1 MVKILIKN
9 AHICDPATNMDCE
22 GDIFLVDGVIA
33 DIGTNLEYETEV
45 RRQWVNCCSR
55 FGRYACTFTRP
66 GSD

>member
-45 RRQWVNCCSR
+45 
-55 FGRYACTFTRP
+55 P
-66 GSD
+66 

>member
-9 AHICDPATNMDCE
+9 AHICDPATNMDCQ

-45 RRQWVNCCSR
+45 
-55 FGRYACTFTRP
+55 P
-66 GSD
+66 

>member
-33 DIGTNLEYETEV
+33 DIGTQSWNTKQKL
-45 RRQWVNCCSR
+45 
-55 FGRYACTFTRP
+55 P
-66 GSD
+66 